1 MEHPVTHPSLP
12 SRAFPEGGIYIMRS
26 ERIYL
31 LAVCHQ
37 IGVNGKGPHK
47 HNDWLSFELCVD
59 GKPVIIDPGTYCYT
73 GNAEMR
79 FLFRSTASHNTVVI
93 DNDEQISFRDSMFTL
108 ANPFGETNV
117 ISWVSADEHDI
128 LEAEHTGYHRLL
140 QPVTHRRRFF
150 LNKYNNEVE
159 ITDSFL
165 GKGIHTLEWYLHL
178 EPGLKCRLTNKSSH
192 IYRDEMPVVTINCP
206 VSGATSQVQR
216 GWVSKAYNRREEGE
230 VIYSRNMETNISPHY
245 FTWRLSIPDM
255 NFRCASL

>member
-1 MEHPVTHPSLP
+1 
-12 SRAFPEGGIYIMRS
+12 MRS

-37 IGVNGKGPHK
+37 IGVNGVGPHK

-79 FLFRSTASHNTVVI
+79 FLFRSTVSHNTVVVN
-93 DNDEQISFRDSMFTL
+93 NDEQISIRDSMFTL

-128 LEAEHTGYHRLL
+128 LEVEHTGYHRLL

-150 LNKYNNEVE
+150 LKKCNNEVE

-165 GKGIHTLEWYLHL
+165 GKGIRILEWYLHL
-178 EPGLKCRLTNKSSH
+178 EPALKCRLTNKSSH
-192 IYRDEMPVVTINCP
+192 IYRDEMPVMTINGP
-206 VSGATSQVQR
+206 ELGATPQVQR

-230 VIYSRNMETNISPHY
+230 VIYSKHKGEIENSLY
-245 FTWRLSIPDM
+245 FTRRLSIPDVC
-255 NFRCASL
+255 FCKTLHKDV